1 MNNHLQWY
9 SEFLQ
14 CDQLPPYEQ
23 LPTILQQASPVPV
36 KSSHLEEIITNI
48 KKKKG
53 DEYFEKQFSQN
64 LTLHLKRDL
73 KSEKTKTVDYIKD
86 CFGKKLDNMD
96 LLYLGYPTNWDIS
109 QTV

>member
-1 MNNHLQWY
+1 MTSFSY
-9 SEFLQ
+9 A
-14 CDQLPPYEQ
+14 PPYEQ

-73 KSEKTKTVDYIKD
+73 KSEKTKTVEYIKD